1 MLQKRGRWV
10 GTVGT
15 GIKGGTCQLWCQSVN
30 GAAIAIGRETA
41 LVTKCVLAVHWLE
54 GDLSRTFPLFNG
66 DAVLA
71 CCSYRIT
78 WAEKLMLLLGKAGKH
93 PGNVARCSVCFVPK
107 WVTPIPS
114 LPSLPL
120 LPLANFCNALS
131 VYRRCSNRWPWDSK
145 VASMPQPLTA
155 HLMTTER
162 VMEKQSPVHQARVG
176 QKQGNK
182 HWKKHVQA

>member
-1 MLQKRGRWV
+1 MKGNFWIIQCRLSLLSHKSDKNLLALICCVETHSSTADANPFSGRNASKWGRWV

-66 DAVLA
+66 DAVLT

-93 PGNVARCSVCFVPK
+93 PGNVSRCSVCFV
-107 WVTPIPS
+107 
-114 LPSLPL
+114 
-120 LPLANFCNALS
+120 LS
-131 VYRRCSNRWPWDSK
+131 
-145 VASMPQPLTA
+145 
-155 HLMTTER
+155 
-162 VMEKQSPVHQARVG
+162 
-176 QKQGNK
+176 
-182 HWKKHVQA
+182 